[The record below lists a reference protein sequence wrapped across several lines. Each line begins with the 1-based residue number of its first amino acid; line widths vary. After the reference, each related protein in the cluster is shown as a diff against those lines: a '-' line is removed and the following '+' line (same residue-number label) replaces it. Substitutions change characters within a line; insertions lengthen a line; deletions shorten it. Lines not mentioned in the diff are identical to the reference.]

1 MVRRLLATGLFAL
14 ALAAPAAAQPR
25 VLWPGVTFD
34 TGVQFTPNGPVAVNI
49 LTGPRPGGTTT
60 LAPSLSNNTL
70 TGRETLTAL
79 ERRTAPQSTTAGIN
93 GDFFAFADGLP
104 SGVLMQDGQVMSPPS
119 AYRASAGVTSDGTL
133 DVRRVTLSGTW
144 QGAGNKRT
152 LNLLNK
158 PLDKKG
164 GIALYTQVWGP
175 TTPPTP
181 GAVSA
186 ILFPFPAATPN
197 TDLEAPV
204 VELRTGGAAIPIPP
218 GGAVLVAVG
227 AAAAALTTEAPVDQL
242 LTIQLALKPDWPD
255 IVSAIGGGPQIVRD
269 GAPVFRA
276 GEIFTTSQLGPRAP
290 RSAVGQLADGKMIL
304 VTVDGRQPGYSIG
317 MTNFELAQALVRL
330 GAVTGMALDSGGSAT
345 MAFDGTLLNRPSEPE
360 RPISTALLFQY
371 TGVFVQPA
379 VAVVSPD
386 GDGVADKQSLR
397 YKIVRPSTVEVKLL
411 RPDGT
416 VGYQASVSRQ
426 PGRYAVP
433 FPPVPHVTPAVPS
446 ASTRGVA
453 ARSAGPAQGR
463 WTLTVTAT
471 DDIGQPSEMTQA
483 FLVNSTIG
491 FLATSPSKLFLPPG
505 GRDVRIGWKQTK
517 TARVTVTVET
527 RAGEVLRT
535 LAKRSYTAGVRG
547 VTWNGLDRK
556 KNAVKGGTYVV
567 RVVARNAIGT
577 LDLARNVRVQRI
589 VGPR

>member
-197 TDLEAPV
+197 TDLQAPV

-218 GGAVLVAVG
+218 GGAVLVGVG

-269 GAPVFRA
+269 SAPVFRA

-345 MAFDGTLLNRPSEPE
+345 MAFD
-360 RPISTALLFQY
+360 
-371 TGVFVQPA
+371 
-379 VAVVSPD
+379 
-386 GDGVADKQSLR
+386 
-397 YKIVRPSTVEVKLL
+397 
-411 RPDGT
+411 
-416 VGYQASVSRQ
+416 
-426 PGRYAVP
+426 
-433 FPPVPHVTPAVPS
+433 
-446 ASTRGVA
+446 
-453 ARSAGPAQGR
+453 
-463 WTLTVTAT
+463 
-471 DDIGQPSEMTQA
+471 
-483 FLVNSTIG
+483 
-491 FLATSPSKLFLPPG
+491 
-505 GRDVRIGWKQTK
+505 
-517 TARVTVTVET
+517 
-527 RAGEVLRT
+527 
-535 LAKRSYTAGVRG
+535 
-547 VTWNGLDRK
+547 
-556 KNAVKGGTYVV
+556 
-567 RVVARNAIGT
+567 
-577 LDLARNVRVQRI
+577 
-589 VGPR
+589 